1 MDGQIPEEVK
11 SARFAR
17 LLDTQNQISL
27 EKNQAYVGQV
37 IDVLVEGRSK
47 TDDSRLT
54 GRNERNRLVHFAGPD
69 SLIGAHARVRV
80 LTAETYA
87 LYGELVRND

>member
-1 MDGQIPEEVK
+1 M
-11 SARFAR
+11 
-17 LLDTQNQISL
+17 DTQNQISYD
-27 EKNQAYVGQV
+27 KNQEYVGQV

-54 GRNERNRLVHFAGPD
+54 GRNQRNRLVHFEGSD
-69 SLIGAHARVRV
+69 DLIGREAKVRI

-87 LYGELVRND
+87 LYGELAE